1 MLLSISLL
9 RLYYA
14 AEQRNV
20 KVKMWGLIYSE
31 APK

>member
-9 RLYYA
+9 PLYYA

-20 KVKMWGLIYSE
+20 KEAVIKVYTVIY
-31 APK
+31 

>member
-9 RLYYA
+9 PLYYA

-20 KVKMWGLIYSE
+20 KVKEPLNKNGL
-31 APK
+31 PP